1 MPNLIQYF
9 APKGGNALFDLF
21 MARFRKNKPNVK
33 YKLSAEYYVNG
44 RKRTVDCG
52 QITSGDPI
60 IFILYLLLSNSIY
73 SSGKGVSNPSVTV
86 MTSATG
92 STNVNVST
100 SWISTTYNLSGAT
113 SGSFSIKFS
122 TTISSAVSGTATIS
136 SLVIAFNYGQ
146 NSSGTPY
153 TPNLS
158 INTQGGTACNISVS
172 AGSVVTW
179 TLSGSV
185 SESNSNAGASWYVM
199 LWNEIWAEFIAST
212 GVTGAPTGLWNYPTA
227 GTALFSK
234 YTIQL
239 SDPNGNIIGAYNIT
253 NVSNTAITSITLNSG
268 SESSLTTTPSITF
281 TFTPTASDTL
291 TVASVTIYVNGTA
304 SSTNGTEFNAFGGIL
319 LQIESIN
326 QSVTANTP
334 YQITMADSV
343 TVGGNT

>member
-1 MPNLIQYF
+1 MPNLIQY
-9 APKGGNALFDLF
+9 ATPKRGNSLLDLF
-21 MARFRKNKPNVK
+21 MNYLKRNKPNVK

-44 RKRTVDCG
+44 KKKTVDCG
-52 QITSGDPI
+52 QIYSGDPV
-60 IFILYLLLSNSIY
+60 IFALYLLLSNSIY
-73 SSGKGVSNPSVTV
+73 SSGKGVSNPTVSVF
-86 MTSATG
+86 TSATG
-92 STNVNVST
+92 STNVNAST
-100 SWISTTYNLSGAT
+100 SWISTTHNLSGAT

-136 SLVIAFNYGQ
+136 SLVIAFTYGQ
-146 NSSGTPY
+146 NSSGTLY
-153 TPNLS
+153 NYNLS

-185 SESNSNAGASWYVM
+185 SESNSSATASWYVM

-212 GVTGAPTGLWNYPTA
+212 GVTGAPTGLWIYPSA

-234 YTIQL
+234 YSIAL
-239 SDPNGNIIGAYNIT
+239 SDPNGNTIGAYNVT
-253 NVSNTAITSITLNSG
+253 SVSNTAITSITLNPG
-268 SESSLTTTPSITF
+268 SEASLTTTPSITF

-291 TVASVTIYVNGTA
+291 QYASVIIYVNGA
-304 SSTNGTEFNAFGGIL
+304 SNSTSGTQFNATGGIQL
-319 LQIESIN
+319 VIGSIN

>member
-1 MPNLIQYF
+1 MPNLIQYGM
-9 APKGGNALFDLF
+9 PKRGNTLFDLF
-21 MARFRKNKPNVK
+21 MANFRKNKPNVK

-44 RKRTVDCG
+44 KKRTVDCG
-52 QITSGDPI
+52 QITSGDPV

-73 SSGKGVSNPSVTV
+73 SSGKGVSNPTV
-86 MTSATG
+86 AVFTSATG
-92 STNVNVST
+92 TTNVNAST
-100 SWISTTYNLSGAT
+100 SWISTTYNLGGAT

-136 SLVIAFNYGQ
+136 NLSIGFTYGQ
-146 NSSGTPY
+146 NSSGTLY
-153 TPNLS
+153 SPNLT

-185 SESNSNAGASWYVM
+185 SESNSNATASWYVM
-199 LWNEIWAEFIAST
+199 LWNEFWAEFIAST
-212 GVTGAPTGLWNYPTA
+212 GVSGAPTGLWNYPSA

-234 YTIQL
+234 YSILL
-239 SDPNGNIIGAYNIT
+239 SDPNGNTIGAYNVP
-253 NVSNTAITSITLNSG
+253 NVSNTAITSPTLNPG
-268 SESSLTTTPSITF
+268 SEVSLTTTPSITF
-281 TFTPTASDTL
+281 TFTPTSSDTL
-291 TVASVTIYVNGTA
+291 QVATVTIYVNGTP
-304 SSTNGTEFNAFGGIL
+304 SSTSGTEFNATGGIQL
-319 LQIESIN
+319 SIGSIN

>member
-1 MPNLIQYF
+1 MPNLIQYDT
-9 APKGGNALFDLF
+9 PKIGNTLFDLF
-21 MARFRKNKPNVK
+21 MAKFRKNKPNVK

-44 RKRTVDCG
+44 KKKTVDCG
-52 QITSGDPI
+52 QIYSGDPI
-60 IFILYLLLSNSIY
+60 IFILYLLLSKSIY
-73 SSGKGVSNPSVTV
+73 SSGKGVSNPSVAV
-86 MTSATG
+86 FTSATG
-92 STNVNVST
+92 STNVNAST

-122 TTISSAVSGTATIS
+122 TTIGSAVTGTATIS
-136 SLVIAFNYGQ
+136 DLVIAFNYGQ

-153 TPNLS
+153 APSLA

-185 SESNSNAGASWYVM
+185 SESNSNATSSWYVM

-212 GVTGAPTGLWNYPTA
+212 GVSGAPTGLLIYPSA
-227 GTALFSK
+227 GSLLFNDYS
-234 YTIQL
+234 IVL
-239 SDPNGNIIGAYNIT
+239 SDPNGNTIGAYNVP
-253 NVSNTAITSITLNSG
+253 NVSNTAITSITLNPG
-268 SESSLTTTPSITF
+268 SEASLTTTPSMTF
-281 TFTPTASDTL
+281 TFTPATSDTL
-291 TVASVTIYVNGTA
+291 QSASVILYINGA
-304 SSTNGTEFNAFGGIL
+304 SGTTSYTELATTGSIALSISG
-319 LQIESIN
+319 IN

>member
-1 MPNLIQYF
+1 MPNLIQYVT
-9 APKGGNALFDLF
+9 PKRGNSLLDLF
-21 MARFRKNKPNVK
+21 MANFRRNKPNVK

-44 RKRTVDCG
+44 KKKKVDCG
-52 QITSGDPI
+52 QITSGDPVI
-60 IFILYLLLSNSIY
+60 LALYLLLSNSIY
-73 SSGKGVSNPSVTV
+73 SSGKGVTNPSVAV
-86 MTSATG
+86 FTSATG
-92 STNVNVST
+92 STNVNAST
-100 SWISTTYNLSGAT
+100 SWISTTHNLGGAT

-122 TTISSAVSGTATIS
+122 TTISSAVTGTATIS

-153 TPNLS
+153 NYNLS

-212 GVTGAPTGLWNYPTA
+212 GVSGAPTGLWIYPTA

-234 YTIQL
+234 YSIAL
-239 SDPNGNIIGAYNIT
+239 SDPNGNTIGAYNVT
-253 NVSNTAITSITLNSG
+253 SVSNTAITSITLNPG
-268 SESSLTTTPSITF
+268 SEASLTTTPSITF

-291 TVASVTIYVNGTA
+291 QYASVIIYVNG
-304 SSTNGTEFNAFGGIL
+304 SSNSTSGTQFNATGGIQ
-319 LQIESIN
+319 LQIGSIN

>member
-1 MPNLIQYF
+1 MPNLIQYGM
-9 APKGGNALFDLF
+9 PKRGNTLFDLF
-21 MARFRKNKPNVK
+21 MNYFRKNKPNVK

-44 RKRTVDCG
+44 KKRTVDCG
-52 QITSGDPI
+52 SITSGDPI
-60 IFILYLLLSNSIY
+60 ILALYLLLSNSIY
-73 SSGKGVSNPSVTV
+73 SSGNRVTNPTVTV

-92 STNVNVST
+92 STNVNAST

-122 TTISSAVSGTATIS
+122 TTISSTVSGTATIS

-153 TPNLS
+153 NYNLS

-185 SESNSNAGASWYVM
+185 SESNSNATSSWYVM

-234 YTIQL
+234 YAILL
-239 SDPNGNIIGAYNIT
+239 SDPNGTTIGAYNVP
-253 NVSNTAITSITLNSG
+253 NVSNTAITSITLNPG
-268 SESSLTTTPSITF
+268 SEASLTTTPSITF
-281 TFTPTASDTL
+281 TFTPTSSDTL
-291 TVASVTIYVNGTA
+291 QTATVTIYVNGTA
-304 SSTNGTEFNAFGGIL
+304 SSTSGTEFNATGGIQL
-319 LQIESIN
+319 SIGSIN

-343 TVGGNT
+343 SVGGNT

>member
-1 MPNLIQYF
+1 MPNLIQYG
-9 APKGGNALFDLF
+9 APKGGNTLFDLF
-21 MARFRKNKPNVK
+21 MANFRKNKPNVK

-44 RKRTVDCG
+44 KKRTVDCG

-60 IFILYLLLSNSIY
+60 ILALYLLLSNSIH
-73 SSGKGVSNPSVTV
+73 SSGNRVTNPTVTV

-92 STNVNVST
+92 STNVNAST

-136 SLVIAFNYGQ
+136 SLIIAFNYGQ

-153 TPNLS
+153 NYNLA

-185 SESNSNAGASWYVM
+185 SESSSNATASWYVM
-199 LWNEIWAEFIAST
+199 LWNEVWAEFIAST
-212 GVTGAPTGLWNYPTA
+212 GVSGAPTGLWNYPTA

-234 YTIQL
+234 Y
-239 SDPNGNIIGAYNIT
+239 
-253 NVSNTAITSITLNSG
+253 SITL
-268 SESSLTTTPSITF
+268 
-281 TFTPTASDTL
+281 
-291 TVASVTIYVNGTA
+291 
-304 SSTNGTEFNAFGGIL
+304 
-319 LQIESIN
+319 
-326 QSVTANTP
+326 
-334 YQITMADSV
+334 
-343 TVGGNT
+343 

>member
-1 MPNLIQYF
+1 MPNLIQYG
-9 APKGGNALFDLF
+9 ASKGGNTLFDLF
-21 MARFRKNKPNVK
+21 MAKFRKNKPNVK

-44 RKRTVDCG
+44 KKRTVDCG
-52 QITSGDPI
+52 SITSGDPI
-60 IFILYLLLSNSIY
+60 ILALYLLLSNSIY
-73 SSGKGVSNPSVTV
+73 SSGKGVTNPTVTV

-92 STNVNVST
+92 STNVNAST

-136 SLVIAFNYGQ
+136 SLIIAFNYGQ

-153 TPNLS
+153 NYNLT

-199 LWNEIWAEFIAST
+199 LWNEVWAEFIAST
-212 GVTGAPTGLWNYPTA
+212 GVSGAPTGLWIYPSA

-234 YTIQL
+234 YSIAL
-239 SDPNGNIIGAYNIT
+239 SDPNANTIGAYNVPS
-253 NVSNTAITSITLNSG
+253 VSNTAITSITLNPG
-268 SESSLTTTPSITF
+268 SEASLTTTPSITF

-291 TVASVTIYVNGTA
+291 QYASVIIYVNG
-304 SSTNGTEFNAFGGIL
+304 SSNSTSGTQFNATGGIQ
-319 LQIESIN
+319 LQIGSIN

-343 TVGGNT
+343 SVGGNT